1 MWGLCWQGAF
11 TARVDLDRA
20 ACRAFERAVF
30 RNPAVGLTAAEDGTA
45 PRVRDQASADEED
58 QPLLTTPPATRVPR
72 LCRRRLCVVSPSS
85 CPNEPVNVTAS
96 SNSFSRSRWII
107 RPRSSPASRPRSH
120 RRSPIRSFASSS
132 RSIAGVRVPRRG
144 TLTTASGLLRSS
156 ALPHSLADP
165 KGGQPSLSCAL
176 QQPDLSQPD
185 YPKVQPLVRSTFF
198 RRSQVG
204 AASTPW
210 SPAPHRTNRRAP

>member
-1 MWGLCWQGAF
+1 LWGLCWQGAF

-58 QPLLTTPPATRVPR
+58 QPLLTTPPAARVPR

-107 RPRSSPASRPRSH
+107 RPRSSPACRPRSH
-120 RRSPIRSFASSS
+120 RLSRILWPSAPGRPAS
-132 RSIAGVRVPRRG
+132 RSV
-144 TLTTASGLLRSS
+144 SRSS
-156 ALPHSLADP
+156 TSRLRPPCRSKPGPSPPPLGQSL
-165 KGGQPSLSCAL
+165 GSG
-176 QQPDLSQPD
+176 
-185 YPKVQPLVRSTFF
+185 YR
-198 RRSQVG
+198 G
-204 AASTPW
+204 AVP
-210 SPAPHRTNRRAP
+210 